1 MASYPADIDPHSRN
15 RLPVVRREDLDA
27 RGQRVYE
34 EVTTR
39 SAVSIAGL
47 QGPGGIMLHDPL
59 IAETHRAHNRALR
72 TDAELGQPL
81 TELAILVVAREMSQV
96 FEWTVHELEARKAG
110 LDARTIDVVKHRRPV
125 DGLAEREAIVI
136 RLGREVFQQRHVA
149 SATYAE
155 ALRLFGKRLLVRI
168 TGIMATYAGTAVILT
183 VFDQQLAPGIE
194 PTLPVP

>member
-27 RGQRVYE
+27 RGQRVYD

-47 QGPGGIMLHDPL
+47 QGPGGVMLHDPL

-149 SATYAE
+149 AATYAE

-183 VFDQQLAPGIE
+183 VFDQQLAPGME

>member
-27 RGQRVYE
+27 RGQRVYD

-110 LDARTIDVVKHRRPV
+110 LDARTIEVVKHRRPV
-125 DGLAEREAIVI
+125 DGLGEREAIVI

-149 SATYAE
+149 AATYAE
-155 ALRLFGKRLLVRI
+155 ALRLFCKRLLVRI

-183 VFDQQLAPGIE
+183 VFDQQLAPGVE